1 MELNARYSCKEKDY
15 GSLCINKFNK
25 ELCGESQICT
35 KFVAIHFMCFCLQSS
50 ESFFPDKSITLGSL
64 IGIQSRTQPHQTHAI
79 MLQRADRARKK
90 AGIISNVGGGGTAM
104 SGTIRGDRTCC
115 SLLVC
120 GSGVD
125 RHKQVG
131 MSPSLAH
138 FLDMERK
145 KKCTKRPS
153 TTNKEKH
160 TDEHIVH
167 NMGVVSTRESV
178 ACGDTL
184 FDHEGI

>member
-1 MELNARYSCKEKDY
+1 MTIMSSYKLVLVWY
-15 GSLCINKFNK
+15 
-25 ELCGESQICT
+25 
-35 KFVAIHFMCFCLQSS
+35 FVLTFGDTFGVQSTW
-50 ESFFPDKSITLGSL
+50 SFFPERSITLGHL
-64 IGIQSRTQPHQTHAI
+64 IGIHSLSQSEPKRVSTILEAKRIRKEYGTPRTSAPRVAI
-79 MLQRADRARKK
+79 KARTRSWCLMFLGCRGGLHSRA
-90 AGIISNVGGGGTAM
+90 I
-104 SGTIRGDRTCC
+104 
-115 SLLVC
+115 
-120 GSGVD
+120 
-125 RHKQVG
+125 G

-178 ACGDTL
+178 ARGDTL
-184 FDHEGI
+184 SDHEGI